1 MERARWSA
9 EAMMMAR
16 RNTGKRDGCEDVRLA
31 EGIVVKSGSPMAP
44 IECEVV
50 KCRLIE
56 LMSENRLG
64 RRALKNVNKR
74 TRRMQGA

>member
-16 RNTGKRDGCEDVRLA
+16 RNTGKRDGREDVRLI
-31 EGIVVKSGSPMAP
+31 EGIGVISGSPMAP

-50 KCRLIE
+50 NGSQL
-56 LMSENRLG
+56 N
-64 RRALKNVNKR
+64 
-74 TRRMQGA
+74 